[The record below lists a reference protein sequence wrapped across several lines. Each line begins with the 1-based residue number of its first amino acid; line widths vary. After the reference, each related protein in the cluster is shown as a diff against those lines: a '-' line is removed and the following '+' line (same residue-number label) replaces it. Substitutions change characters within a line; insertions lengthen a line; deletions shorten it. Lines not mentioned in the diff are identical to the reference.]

1 MLMIYKA
8 KYLARLFF
16 YYNQVGSILVDRLF
30 FKKKFPLLLHIRIT
44 TKCNLSCPFCYLKEG
59 LNQNEENLLT
69 ILEWKKI
76 LSNIPR
82 TTIIDITG
90 AEPMMAKDIDQF
102 ISLLSERG
110 FKFSLT
116 TNGTVY
122 NSYLISQLV
131 DSSLKY
137 LMVSL
142 DGFESMHNS
151 FRGES
156 KNAFK
161 KTIKFLNEFNKQKNL
176 KNKKIHLNIKIM
188 LLEKNIDEIVP
199 LIKYL
204 EETIEPNSITI
215 NLPFKNE
222 ARGGL
227 KLSQSLEEKN
237 LLSGNNF
244 VFKGLKNMEQK
255 LIKLKRD
262 LRQISTPVAIKPYT
276 SWNDIIGYF
285 TNNKKIKSNGC
296 SLYKN
301 NLTLYYNGDVTPC
314 DISYKLKNIR
324 ELDYNLSSLYT
335 KKRFKIFKQYM
346 KASDKKI
353 CEGCIQSS
361 QSIKKDFN
369 SGTTSR
375 ID

>member
-188 LLEKNIDEIVP
+188 LLEKNIV
-199 LIKYL
+199 L
-204 EETIEPNSITI
+204 
-215 NLPFKNE
+215 
-222 ARGGL
+222 
-227 KLSQSLEEKN
+227 
-237 LLSGNNF
+237 
-244 VFKGLKNMEQK
+244 
-255 LIKLKRD
+255 
-262 LRQISTPVAIKPYT
+262 
-276 SWNDIIGYF
+276 
-285 TNNKKIKSNGC
+285 
-296 SLYKN
+296 
-301 NLTLYYNGDVTPC
+301 
-314 DISYKLKNIR
+314 
-324 ELDYNLSSLYT
+324 
-335 KKRFKIFKQYM
+335 
-346 KASDKKI
+346 
-353 CEGCIQSS
+353 
-361 QSIKKDFN
+361 
-369 SGTTSR
+369 
-375 ID
+375 